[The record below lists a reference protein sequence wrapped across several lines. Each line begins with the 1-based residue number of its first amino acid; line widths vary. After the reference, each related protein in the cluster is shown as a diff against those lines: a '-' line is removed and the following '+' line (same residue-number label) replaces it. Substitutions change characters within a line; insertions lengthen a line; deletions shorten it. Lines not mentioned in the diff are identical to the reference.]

1 MVEREV
7 SYAGGM
13 RRSHG
18 RSEKP
23 MSFADPFDRL
33 LVAQAIHEPARFLTV
48 DPVLSQY
55 THWVEIIK
63 A

>member
-1 MVEREV
+1 
-7 SYAGGM
+7 
-13 RRSHG
+13 
-18 RSEKP
+18 
-23 MSFADPFDRL
+23 MSFADSFDRL

-55 THWVEIIK
+55 TRWVEIIK